1 MTQAK
6 PFWQPRYSMT
16 PAIVQR
22 LLEIEAVRT
31 AVGMMALPP
40 AVETELRRQAR
51 LHATHYSTRIEGNRL
66 TLAEAEQVIQGRR
79 VVFPGRERDI
89 LEVKNYWNALL
100 KVEEWAAQKRSL
112 SEGLIRRLHALVAEG
127 PRAKPTP
134 YRDGQNVIRDSASG
148 AMIYVPPEAADVP
161 GLMAGLIHWVQW
173 AEKSRIAVSLIAGLI
188 HYQFVTIHPYYDGNG
203 RTARLLATFMLHRG
217 GYGLQGLFSLE
228 EFHARDPEAYYRALA
243 VHPHHN
249 YYEGRVAADL
259 TVWIEYFLSI
269 LSDVFKEVKQS
280 VERSVQEGK
289 SVEPE
294 HIRRLDRR
302 ARIVL
307 SLFTGREKIT
317 SIQAAQA
324 LGLSVRM
331 ARVLIQGWVEAGLL
345 VVMAEAKRNRA
356 YGLTAIYRQYLDG
369 LTAIGARSGDTIRI
383 SSGNTVMSPTHPPE
397 KG

>member
-1 MTQAK
+1 MTKAK
-6 PFWQPRYSMT
+6 PLWQPPYSTT
-16 PAIVQR
+16 PAIVRR

-40 AVETELRRQAR
+40 AVEVKLRHQAR

-66 TLAEAEQVIQGRR
+66 TLDEAEQVIQGRQ

-112 SEGLIRRLHALVAEG
+112 SEDLIHRLHALVEEG
-127 PRAKPTP
+127 PRAKPIP
-134 YRDGQNVIRDSASG
+134 YRQGQNVIRDSASG
-148 AMIYVPPEAADVP
+148 AMVYMPPEAADVP
-161 GLMAGLIHWVQW
+161 GLMAELVNWVQW
-173 AEKSRIAVSLIAGLI
+173 AESSRIAIPLIAGLL

-203 RTARLLATFMLHRG
+203 RTTRLLATFILHRG

-228 EFHARDPEAYYRALA
+228 KFHARDPETYYRALT

-249 YYEGRVAADL
+249 YYEGRAAADL

-269 LSDVFKEVKQS
+269 LSGVFTEVKQS
-280 VERSVQEGK
+280 AERSAQEGK
-289 SVEPE
+289 TVEPE

-324 LGLSVRM
+324 LGLSARM
-331 ARVLIQGWVEAGLL
+331 ARVLIQGWVDAGLL
-345 VVMAEAKRNRA
+345 VMAAEAKRNRA

-369 LTAIGARSGDTIRI
+369 LTVIGARSGDTIRI
-383 SSGNTVMSPTHPPE
+383 SSGNTVMSPTHPTE